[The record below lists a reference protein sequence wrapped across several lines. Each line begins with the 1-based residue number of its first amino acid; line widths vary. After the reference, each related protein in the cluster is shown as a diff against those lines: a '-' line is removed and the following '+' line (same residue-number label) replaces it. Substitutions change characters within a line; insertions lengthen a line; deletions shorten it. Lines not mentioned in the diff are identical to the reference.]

1 MGHLGEVTFRGGI
14 VTSPNPPNSQSLPS
28 LPTSKP
34 GPKNKDQTA
43 PKTQKMAPKSTAPKN
58 WKQKELSSFLQKDG
72 GTDKLTSTP
81 KYIDEEQ
88 TTSLERLPSSGEN
101 LEPEDEKGL
110 LCKNDKRGRCVI
122 HGCTMRKSSVNT
134 RKWGAKG
141 DNNFGWIYKKVTKYS
156 CQAKINARLS
166 LAKKS

>member
-1 MGHLGEVTFRGGI
+1 
-14 VTSPNPPNSQSLPS
+14 
-28 LPTSKP
+28 
-34 GPKNKDQTA
+34 
-43 PKTQKMAPKSTAPKN
+43 MAPKSTAPKN

-110 LCKNDKRGRCVI
+110 LCKNDKRGCCVI

-141 DNNFGWIYKKVTKYS
+141 DNNFGWIYKKVTQYS

-166 LAKKS
+166 LAKSPEVILMSNGYEQRQDNLGIRENANQRDYQTKIFSSTDIRVKGKTNR